1 MSEKISEG
9 LKKVLYT
16 GIGAAALTVDVTGKA
31 INTLA
36 KKGEEAIEKGKL
48 MNEELKRKRGK
59 AEVEIK
65 DMAAALGQLSR
76 EDIEAVKAKLSEI
89 EHSMGKAAGEMKV
102 SASAI
107 MTSLEKMGREELSYV
122 KEKIEEIRASW
133 NDEGPTE

>member
-89 EHSMGKAAGEMKV
+89 EQSMGKAAGEMKV

-107 MTSLEKMGREELSYV
+107 MTSLEKMGKEELDYV
-122 KEKIEEIRASW
+122 KEKIEEIKASW